1 MIAQTLSSVP
11 PVPHA
16 DVLAA
21 LHSASRQ
28 TGSDFDYLL
37 ATATRE
43 SSLNSAAKSKG
54 SSATGL
60 FQFIDRTWLGLVK
73 RFGDRHGLGQFAAA
87 IKETPTGGYT
97 VAADDTKA
105 AILALRQNPE
115 ISALMAG
122 EAATETKQALECA
135 LGRQICSGELYAA
148 HFLGEGRARQLIA
161 LNETDPDARADLEF
175 PQAAKANRNI
185 FFHADGSAKT
195 VAEVYAWVVGVPP
208 GTGAPAGTGT
218 QNTQTLVAS
227 AQAPKPAQLDAIPLW
242 TNTRA
247 ATTEFN
253 GTKSLRFDAKFDNAD
268 RPTARSNPWST
279 IAALQSAPAT
289 RMAMPQSALLLSPG
303 IVEVLASFA
312 STTPSAAKRAS

>member
-1 MIAQTLSSVP
+1 MIAQTQGLTPAAP
-11 PVPHA
+11 PA

-54 SSATGL
+54 SSASGL
-60 FQFIDRTWLGLVK
+60 FQFIDRTWLSLIK

-87 IKETPTGGYT
+87 IKETASGGYT

-208 GTGAPAGTGT
+208 GTGT

-227 AQAPKPAQLDAIPLW
+227 AQAAKPAQLDASPAW
-242 TNTRA
+242 TNTLT
-247 ATTEFN
+247 ATLDIN
-253 GTKSLRFDAKFDNAD
+253 GTKSSRFDAKFDNAD
-268 RPTARSNPWST
+268 RPTARPSPWST
-279 IAALQSAPAT
+279 IAALQSAPPT

-303 IVEVLASFA
+303 IVEVLASF
-312 STTPSAAKRAS
+312 